1 MAFGSLHHM
10 WQRYAGSLVDML
22 VLNHIQG
29 VPEAEGEVFKTLQAA
44 DGGCTGFDKQDD
56 CISVVF
62 LQESLLQ
69 QCWFNT

>member
-1 MAFGSLHHM
+1 MR
-10 WQRYAGSLVDML
+10 QRYAGSLVDML

-29 VPEAEGEVFKTLQAA
+29 VPEAEGEVFETLQAA

-56 CISVVF
+56 CIRVVL

-69 QCWFNT
+69 RCYSNT

>member
-1 MAFGSLHHM
+1 MP
-10 WQRYAGSLVDML
+10 
-22 VLNHIQG
+22 VLNRVQG

-56 CISVVF
+56 CIRVVL

-69 QCWFNT
+69 RCYSNT